1 VVHVPLGVRENNIG
15 NEGKQKK
22 KELNKT
28 KQKQSHEVFC
38 LQRETYVKVV
48 TRPAHH

>member
-1 VVHVPLGVRENNIG
+1 LGIRENNIG
-15 NEGKQKK
+15 NGRKHQKK
-22 KELNKT
+22 EVKRVKKNTKT
-28 KQKQSHEVFC
+28 KLLSFG